1 MAEGRGGRRGGER
14 GYVDGGRKGLNGVVK
29 RRPYWR
35 ERSKERLWKREIQKM
50 EKKEGW
56 KRWEGKERKSMWKRT

>member
-1 MAEGRGGRRGGER
+1 M
-14 GYVDGGRKGLNGVVK
+14 DGGRKGLNGVVK